1 VRIALAGKGGA
12 GKTTLTATMARV
24 AGRRGRP
31 VVCIDG
37 DSNPN
42 LAPALGIPSGPDALP
57 ARVVSRRFD
66 GPALRHPVDE
76 VLDSHA
82 AVGPDGVRL
91 ALMGQPDHAEQ
102 GCLCAAHAT
111 VAAVLADLGELPDRL
126 ALVDMEAS
134 PEHLARGTTRHVDTL
149 VLVTEPYYRSL
160 ETARRMARLADE
172 LPIRRVAVVANK
184 LRRPDDA
191 EVVAD
196 FCARHDLE
204 LAGSVP
210 WSDGVLDADAAGIPL
225 IDHAADDPVVTA
237 TTQLLEALV
246 DVPARWDDPAG

>member
-24 AGRRGRP
+24 AARGGRR

-42 LAPALGIPSGPDALP
+42 LAPALGIRIEPEALP
-57 ARVVSRRFD
+57 VHVVSRRFE
-66 GPALRHPVDE
+66 GPALQHPLED
-76 VLDSHA
+76 VLDSHTQR
-82 AVGPDGVRL
+82 GPDGIQL
-91 ALMGQPDHAEQ
+91 ALMGRPDHAEQ

-111 VAAVLADLGELPDRL
+111 VAAVLADLGGLPDRL

-160 ETARRMARLADE
+160 ETARRMAGLAGE
-172 LPIRRVAVVANK
+172 LPIRRVTVVANK
-184 LRRPDDA
+184 LRRPDDG
-191 EVVAD
+191 EVIAG

-204 LAGSVP
+204 LVGRVP

-225 IDHAADDPVVTA
+225 VDHDAEDPVVA
-237 TTQLLEALV
+237 AATQLLEALV